1 VGFFIKGAKM
11 RYMIFVVIL
20 CFVLT
25 GCTYAGPFITN
36 VSQNKD
42 GTLTIEKCL
51 VEHNGFGIATTN
63 CTIGKI

>member
-1 VGFFIKGAKM
+1 MRQIVFIL
-11 RYMIFVVIL
+11 IFALIL
-20 CFVLT
+20 S

-42 GTLTIEKCL
+42 GSLTVEKCM
-51 VEHNGFGIATTN
+51 VEHNGWGIATTH

>member
-1 VGFFIKGAKM
+1 
-11 RYMIFVVIL
+11 MIFVVIL

-42 GTLTIEKCL
+42 GTLTIEKCM